1 MQEVLETTIGAD
13 ALVVRQLG
21 RCDSDAVADAFDR
34 MSPESRHSRYFAP
47 KPMLTRREL
56 RYLTDLDHT
65 SHDALAA
72 LDEGG
77 RIVAIARYAELAPAT
92 AELAVEV
99 VDEHQGRGLGS
110 ELVRQVIELARSNG
124 YVSLRATTMWENRGA
139 RALFKKLGFRAV
151 GSEGNLVELGLEVE
165 PRAAPAV
172 VPAPATCPEAA
183 AAPA

>member
-1 MQEVLETTIGAD
+1 MTAIADRTIGRVGER
-13 ALVVRQLG
+13 LVVRQLG
-21 RCDSDAVADAFDR
+21 RCDSDAVADAFER
-34 MSPESRHSRYFAP
+34 MSPESRRRRYLSP

-72 LDEGG
+72 LDSDG

-110 ELVRQVIELARSNG
+110 ELVAQVMELASSNG
-124 YVSLRATTMWENRGA
+124 YVHLRATTMWEKRGA
-139 RALFKKLGFRAV
+139 RALFKKLGFQAV
-151 GSEGNLVELGLEVE
+151 GSEGNL
-165 PRAAPAV
+165 
-172 VPAPATCPEAA
+172 
-183 AAPA
+183 